1 MHDVDL
7 ISAPS
12 GRRPTLERVATR
24 AGVSRAT
31 ASRVVNGSAAVSDEV
46 RDAVLRAVGEL
57 GYVPNQAARSL
68 VTHRTD
74 TFALVLSEPGGRVFS
89 DDPFFPT
96 LVHGAIEELEE
107 ADKELVLLRADTER
121 SRERIRRYAAGGY
134 VDGVLVTSMRSDDPL
149 PGTLARM
156 GVPVVVNGWSRGGP
170 NVPCVDVANA
180 DGARLAVRRLV
191 NAGRRR
197 IATIAGPQ
205 DMVGGIDRLAGYCA
219 EMTASKRR
227 PIVAV
232 GDFTRESG
240 TVAMRQLLAAE
251 PRLDAVFVASDL
263 MAHGALRA
271 LRQAGRRVPDDVAVI
286 GFDDT
291 GESRYTEPP
300 LTTVHQPVLD
310 IGKTMVRQV
319 LRSAGGEAVEPSIV
333 LATELV
339 VRESA

>member
-1 MHDVDL
+1 MRAVVPGD
-7 ISAPS
+7 
-12 GRRPTLERVATR
+12 RPTLQRVASR

-31 ASRVVNGSAAVSDEV
+31 ASRVVNGSTAVSADV
-46 RDAVLRAVGEL
+46 REAVLRAIGEL

-74 TFALVLSEPGGRVFS
+74 TYALVLSEPGGRVFS

-96 LVHGAIEELEE
+96 LVHGAIEELE
-107 ADKELVLLRADTER
+107 AAGKELVLVRAEAQR
-121 SRERIRRYAAGGY
+121 SRERILRYAAGGH
-134 VDGVLVTSMRSDDPL
+134 VDGVLVTSMQNADPL

-156 GVPVVVNGWSRGGP
+156 GVPVVVNGRSAAGTS
-170 NVPCVDVANA
+170 VPCVDVANA

-191 NAGRRR
+191 ESGRQR

-205 DMVGGIDRLAGYCA
+205 DMTGGVDRLAGYRA
-219 EMTASKRR
+219 EMRAQRR
-227 PIVAV
+227 APIVRV

-240 TVAMRQLLAAE
+240 TVAMRRLLAAE
-251 PRLDAVFVASDL
+251 PGIDAVFVASDL

-271 LRQAGRRVPDDVAVI
+271 LRLAGRRVPDDVAVI

-291 GESRYTEPP
+291 VESRYTEPA
-300 LTTVHQPVLD
+300 LTTVRQPVLD
-310 IGKTMVRQV
+310 IGRTMVRQV

>member
-1 MHDVDL
+1 M
-7 ISAPS
+7 
-12 GRRPTLERVATR
+12 RPTLQRVATK

-31 ASRVVNGSAAVSDEV
+31 ASRVVNGSPAVSTDV
-46 RDAVLRAVGEL
+46 RAAVLRAIGEL

-96 LVHGAIEELEE
+96 LVHGAIEELEA
-107 ADKELVLLRADTER
+107 ADKELVLLRADADR
-121 SRERIRRYAAGGY
+121 SRERILRYAAGGY
-134 VDGVLVTSMRSDDPL
+134 VDGVLVTSMQNADPL

-156 GVPVVVNGWSRGGP
+156 GVPVVVNGRPSAGTS
-170 NVPCVDVANA
+170 VPCVDVANA

-191 NAGRRR
+191 ESGRRR

-205 DMVGGIDRLAGYCA
+205 DMVGGVDRLAGYRA
-219 EMTASKRR
+219 EMRAARR
-227 PIVAV
+227 APIVTI

-240 TVAMRQLLAAE
+240 TVAMRRLLTAE

-271 LRQAGRRVPDDVAVI
+271 LRMAGRRIPDDVAVI
-286 GFDDT
+286 GFDDN

-300 LTTVHQPVLD
+300 LTTVRQPVLD
-310 IGKTMVRQV
+310 IGRTMVRQV